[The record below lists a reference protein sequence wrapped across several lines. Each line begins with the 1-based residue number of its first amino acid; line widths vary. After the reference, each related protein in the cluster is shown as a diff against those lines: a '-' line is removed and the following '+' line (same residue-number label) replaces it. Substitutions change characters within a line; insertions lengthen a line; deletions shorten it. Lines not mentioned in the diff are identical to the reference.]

1 MAAGRPPF
9 LTARKVR
16 ILDVTVVVWVVV
28 WVLLGVLIG
37 RAIWDV
43 GRIAD
48 PVIRNANG
56 LSDTARGFERLGSL
70 PLVGGAL
77 GDLVGGVTGA
87 ADTTRAEA
95 QAVKDR
101 IEAVGLAAGLL
112 IALTPVLVA
121 LVFYVPVRLPW
132 RRGRP
137 GDPRRPCPRSRRPS
151 SAAVPRRAGS
161 GEPALRPPAR
171 AERRALARHRERSGR
186 APGRRRAR
194 APRPRAASLTV
205 TPRRA
210 SAWCRRTR
218 PRAAATIRDHTVTRG
233 GSGWRRRAG
242 RPRRGRRRAG

>member
-28 WVLLGVLIG
+28 WVLFGVLIG

-56 LSDTARGFERLGSL
+56 LSDTAQGFERLGSL

-132 RRGRP
+132 RRDVRAIRAALVRDP
-137 GDPRRPCPRSRRPS
+137 GDPRLQRYLAERAAESLPYDRLLALSDEPWRDIESGQAERL
-151 SAAVPRRAGS
+151 AAV
-161 GEPALRPPAR
+161 EL
-171 AERRALARHRERSGR
+171 ERLGLAR
-186 APGRRRAR
+186 
-194 APRPRAASLTV
+194 PR
-205 TPRRA
+205 
-210 SAWCRRTR
+210 
-218 PRAAATIRDHTVTRG
+218 
-233 GSGWRRRAG
+233 
-242 RPRRGRRRAG
+242 